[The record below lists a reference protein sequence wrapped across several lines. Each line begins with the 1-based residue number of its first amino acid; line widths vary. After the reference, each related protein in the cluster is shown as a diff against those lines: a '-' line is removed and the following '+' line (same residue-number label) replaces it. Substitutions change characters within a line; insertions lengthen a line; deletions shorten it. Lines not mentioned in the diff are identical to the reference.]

1 MSELSE
7 LRNIGL
13 RSAEWLK
20 SVGIETFE
28 DLREIGVVEAYVRVK
43 EAYPDRV
50 SLNLL
55 YALQGGILD
64 IEWHLLP
71 QRMKDDLRRQVG
83 E

>member
-1 MSELSE
+1 MSDLSE
-7 LRNIGL
+7 LRNIGP
-13 RSAEWLK
+13 RSAEWLM
-20 SVGIETFE
+20 SVGIQTSE
-28 DLREIGVVEAYVRVK
+28 DLQEVGVVEAFVRVK

-71 QRMKDDLRRQVG
+71 ERMKNELRRQVG